1 MEDISKNKT
10 LEVLSTCL
18 IRHSASSCKC
28 SDCIY
33 YGKDCINAH
42 EFAHYAVK
50 SFKRMKEVTDGQ
62 SKKIKF

>member
-18 IRHSASSCKC
+18 IRHSAESCKC

-33 YGKDCINAH
+33 YGTDCINAH
-42 EFAHYAVK
+42 KFAHYAVK
-50 SFKRMKEVTDGQ
+50 TFKRNKEVTDGRTD
-62 SKKIKF
+62 KA

>member
-1 MEDISKNKT
+1 MEDISKNKA

-33 YGKDCINAH
+33 YGTDCIKAH

-50 SFKRMKEVTDGQ
+50 TFKRNKEVTDGKQ
-62 SKKIKF
+62 NTL

>member
-33 YGKDCINAH
+33 YGTDCINAH
-42 EFAHYAVK
+42 TFAHHAVK
-50 SFKRMKEVTDGQ
+50 TFKRNKEVTDGIT
-62 SKKIKF
+62 KAGR